1 VLKGNSMEEL
11 VKKVE
16 IQELEIS
23 YIKKA
28 LDELVEQNK
37 KQNEQLAKISESIA
51 KQEIILEKI
60 SNLEEK
66 YQEGLKRVHKR
77 IDGELALCEKTKD
90 DCDKECEKLSKR
102 MDELEEKL
110 ATRPCVSHNVIEAE
124 LKHLKE
130 YIEKHNKIFWW
141 VTTAIIGLIIAA
153 VIKSILK

>member
-1 VLKGNSMEEL
+1 ME
-11 VKKVE
+11 KIISKVE
-16 IQELEIS
+16 KQELEIT
-23 YIKKA
+23 YIKKT
-28 LDELVEQNK
+28 LDKLVEQNE

-66 YQEGLKRVHKR
+66 YQEGFKRIHKR

-90 DCDKECEKLSKR
+90 DCNKECERLDKR
-102 MDELEEKL
+102 INELEEKL

-124 LKHLKE
+124 IKHLKE

-141 VTTAIIGLIIAA
+141 IGTVILGVII
-153 VIKSILK
+153 VSIVESVMK

>member
-1 VLKGNSMEEL
+1 ME
-11 VKKVE
+11 KIISKVE
-16 IQELEIS
+16 KQELEIT
-23 YIKKA
+23 YIKKT
-28 LDELVEQNK
+28 LDKLVEQNE

-66 YQEGLKRVHKR
+66 YQEGIKRIHKR

-124 LKHLKE
+124 IKHLKE

-141 VTTAIIGLIIAA
+141 IGTVILGVII
-153 VIKSILK
+153 VSIVESVMK

>member
-1 VLKGNSMEEL
+1 ME
-11 VKKVE
+11 KIISKVE
-16 IQELEIS
+16 KQELEIV
-23 YIKKA
+23 YIKKT
-28 LDELVEQNK
+28 LDKLVEQNE

-66 YQEGLKRVHKR
+66 YQEGIKRIHKR

-124 LKHLKE
+124 IKHLKE

-141 VTTAIIGLIIAA
+141 IGTVILGVII
-153 VIKSILK
+153 VSIVESVMK